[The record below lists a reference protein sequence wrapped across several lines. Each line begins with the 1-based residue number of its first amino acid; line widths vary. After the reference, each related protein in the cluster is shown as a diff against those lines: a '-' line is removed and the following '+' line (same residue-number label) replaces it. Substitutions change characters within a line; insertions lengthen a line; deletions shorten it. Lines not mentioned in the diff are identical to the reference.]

1 MHLVDTHC
9 HLNIDSFSADLD
21 AVLERAQHAGI
32 REFIVPAITRSGWEH
47 LRTLTEQYPSM
58 YPAYGLHPMF
68 MNKHQAEHTAELDQ
82 WLDTNSA
89 IAVGECGLDFYL
101 PEYDADA
108 QLKLLKEQLV
118 IARNHKLPVIIHCRK
133 AMDQVLKLLRETQ
146 PLTGVLHSFN
156 GSLQQATQA
165 IELGFILGI
174 GGPVTYDRAS
184 KMHALVRQ
192 LPQETLLLET
202 DAPDQPVSGH
212 QGERNEPSLMINIL
226 HALAEIREEPIETVA
241 TYTTANAHRLF
252 KLA

>member
-21 AVLERAQHAGI
+21 AVLERAQAAGI
-32 REFIVPAITRSGWEH
+32 LEFIVPAITRSGWEH

-68 MNKHQAEHTAELDQ
+68 MDKHRVEHTGELDQ

-89 IAVGECGLDFYL
+89 IAVGECGLDYYL
-101 PEYDADA
+101 PEYDSDA

-133 AMDQVLKLLRETQ
+133 AMDQVLKLLREIQ

-156 GSLQQATQA
+156 GSLQQAEQA
-165 IELGFILGI
+165 LELGFIFGI

-192 LPQETLLLET
+192 LPQESLLLET

-212 QGERNEPSLMINIL
+212 QGERNEPSLIINIL
-226 HALAEIREEPIETVA
+226 HALAEIREEPVETVA

-252 KLA
+252 KLT